1 MNNNKIMKY
10 FFVTIFLSMF
20 LMPVCFSAPNINELT
35 KGVATEGGYETQGV
49 TDTTLSETVG
59 RIIKI
64 ILSLT
69 GTIFLVLTV
78 YAGILWMTAGGIEER
93 VTKAKTILQTSVI
106 GLVIVVAAY
115 SVTYFVV
122 NWTMES
128 QNAPT
133 WVGEE
138 NGDATTR

>member
-1 MNNNKIMKY
+1 MKY

-78 YAGILWMTAGGIEER
+78 YAGILWMTAGGVEEN
-93 VTKAKTILQTSVI
+93 VTKAKSLLMQAVI
-106 GLVIVVAAY
+106 GLAIVLSAY
-115 SVTYFVV
+115 SITIFATKLALGAYDRPYYEDEYLWFDM
-122 NWTMES
+122 WTTPRE
-128 QNAPT
+128 
-133 WVGEE
+133 
-138 NGDATTR
+138 